1 MNEALETMPGVASR
15 AQADAAQTVVE
26 LINRLDQLAR
36 GLDALL
42 VLSVSEHLD
51 PKASGA
57 LDFVHAGLDDLWG
70 EAADLAHE
78 LLAALG
84 AQREASRNV

>member
-1 MNEALETMPGVASR
+1 MDEATVTMPGVASR
-15 AQADAAQTVVE
+15 AQADLAQTAVE
-26 LINRLDQLAR
+26 LINKLDHLAR

-57 LDFVHAGLDDLWG
+57 LDFVHAGLADLWG

-84 AQREASRNV
+84 AQREGRRNV

>member
-1 MNEALETMPGVASR
+1 MNEAKWTMPGAASG
-15 AQADAAQTVVE
+15 AQAEPAQTAVE
-26 LINRLDQLAR
+26 LINKLDALAR

-84 AQREASRNV
+84 AQREGRPGV